1 MIEKLTPEQEDLMLV
16 YNEKWC
22 EIMYST
28 EPIDCEKAADAVKQA
43 YRAIDE
49 KEPEIIFC
57 DSPYEGANIVSASER
72 ATNQLYEEFGVNLCK
87 RFQEQL
93 YDLTWRYF
101 RKKIST
107 QLFIQLG
114 SSQVRSNISYFFTRQ
129 INEIL
134 IQNQE
139 ALGLEY
145 NKYLHPIVCA
155 KFCVISEFFFRY

>member
-72 ATNQLYEEFGVNLCK
+72 LISYTKNSESTFASDFKSNCTILLGATSEK
-87 RFQEQL
+87 RFQRSYL
-93 YDLTWRYF
+93 
-101 RKKIST
+101 
-107 QLFIQLG
+107 
-114 SSQVRSNISYFFTRQ
+114 SS
-129 INEIL
+129 L
-134 IQNQE
+134 
-139 ALGLEY
+139 AA
-145 NKYLHPIVCA
+145 A
-155 KFCVISEFFFRY
+155 K